1 MIHRLDRDHA
11 DEAASEVAQKDLH
24 APSDGGVDVASDPG
38 PHPTIS
44 STITIRVPI
53 KPVLV
58 LLSDHRRQLVRTF
71 HSHLIRSTFDQLPSA
86 NI

>member
-1 MIHRLDRDHA
+1 MIGRLDRDHT
-11 DEAASEVAQKDLH
+11 DEAATEIGQKD
-24 APSDGGVDVASDPG
+24 APSDGGADVASDPG

-44 STITIRVPI
+44 TITIRVPT

-58 LLSDHRRQLVRTF
+58 LLSDRRRQLVRTS
-71 HSHLIRSTFDQLPSA
+71 HPHLIRSTFNERPSA